1 MKYIP
6 RRTKVKMEFYK
17 GITFADIIYLA
28 IAIGVLLL
36 LVLSTGID
44 TMTKVYLGVAWV
56 AICVSF
62 FMPVADGKRMYATLG
77 ILFKFFAVQKKFS
90 KKPMRKHKDIK
101 EIIPYVDIK
110 NNMIDYKDYYAV
122 VLEVSPIQFW
132 LLNEEKRELVV
143 QTFANALRSL
153 TVGQSAAIVKTAKP
167 MLLNDF
173 IYNEDRKYDE
183 VMELANEKVMS
194 REEMDARSII
204 FESRMQDLRDLRDMG
219 QTFLDHYYIVVFDKD
234 RDGLETAASNISV
247 TLSRGVVPMHATRL
261 ENKDLV
267 VFLKTNLQKNLE
279 FWKMLKRMGF
289 GSSTKKFLMS

>member
-132 LLNEEKRELVV
+132 LLNEEKREFSRKFFDLSLDVL
-143 QTFANALRSL
+143 NAIKKTTHGGL
-153 TVGQSAAIVKTAKP
+153 AAIGA
-167 MLLNDF
+167 
-173 IYNEDRKYDE
+173 YNT
-183 VMELANEKVMS
+183 
-194 REEMDARSII
+194 II
-204 FESRMQDLRDLRDMG
+204 EFS
-219 QTFLDHYYIVVFDKD
+219 
-234 RDGLETAASNISV
+234 
-247 TLSRGVVPMHATRL
+247 
-261 ENKDLV
+261 
-267 VFLKTNLQKNLE
+267 KNLIE
-279 FWKMLKRMGF
+279 G
-289 GSSTKKFLMS
+289 